1 MTRITAEALYALL
14 PAIHRL
20 RDAREGEPLR
30 ALVAVL
36 AREGAVVEEAIEQ
49 AMDDLFIETCAPWA
63 VPYVGGVVGYR
74 ALYPVEGLT
83 AGSRAEV
90 ANTIAYRRR
99 KGTAAVLEQ
108 LARDVTGWPASAV
121 EYFMRT
127 ATCQHMNVAKP
138 EARTTADLH
147 SPLDLERLGGAFD
160 RVARSVDV
168 RSIAQGRGRMGI
180 GGRHNLPNVGIHL
193 WRLMAKRVTNA
204 PTTRVDDRRYL
215 FDALGAPRQ
224 LVNRQ
229 EAEREITALAGPV
242 NVPCAITRRMLDA
255 TPTAWVAGGDGGMRA
270 FDILVDGVAVAT
282 ADIVACDLSDDGG
295 GWAHSPHGEVVVG
308 TNRPVRVDPELGRLA
323 FPEPETGEVRVSFH
337 TAFPAPIGG
346 GEYNRAR
353 SLPPPDGAGTL
364 LRFPNP
370 LHATIQ
376 DALDALPPEGGIVE
390 IEANDVFDA
399 PATIAAPTGTEVGLR
414 AADGFRPLL
423 RGATP
428 IAVSGGADARVALNG
443 ITLEGCALH
452 VVADPGGSSLAAL
465 ELAHMTLIPGRS
477 FTATGA
483 PATPGAE
490 SLRVEATG
498 VEVAIAR
505 SITGPLRMTDTTNL
519 RLEDSIVDAAAADPA
534 DSAEALAIAGLSGEG
549 DPAGAL
555 TILASTVIGRILARS
570 LPLVSDAILF
580 ARPAT
585 AGEAPVRALRRQEG
599 CLRFS
604 FVPDGSITPRR
615 FRCQP
620 QLAIDEAVAARE
632 AASGAPVTDAVR
644 AKLAAHILPWLVPG
658 FTALS
663 ASAPAYAQL
672 RRGAPAEIRTGASDE
687 GEMGAFHLLHEPQR
701 EANLRIR
708 LDEYLRFGL
717 EAGLIFE
724 T

>member
-1 MTRITAEALYALL
+1 
-14 PAIHRL
+14 
-20 RDAREGEPLR
+20 
-30 ALVAVL
+30 
-36 AREGAVVEEAIEQ
+36 
-49 AMDDLFIETCAPWA
+49 
-63 VPYVGGVVGYR
+63 
-74 ALYPVEGLT
+74 
-83 AGSRAEV
+83 
-90 ANTIAYRRR
+90 
-99 KGTAAVLEQ
+99 
-108 LARDVTGWPASAV
+108 
-121 EYFMRT
+121 
-127 ATCQHMNVAKP
+127 
-138 EARTTADLH
+138 
-147 SPLDLERLGGAFD
+147 
-160 RVARSVDV
+160 
-168 RSIAQGRGRMGI
+168 
-180 GGRHNLPNVGIHL
+180 
-193 WRLMAKRVTNA
+193 
-204 PTTRVDDRRYL
+204 
-215 FDALGAPRQ
+215 
-224 LVNRQ
+224 
-229 EAEREITALAGPV
+229 
-242 NVPCAITRRMLDA
+242 
-255 TPTAWVAGGDGGMRA
+255 
-270 FDILVDGVAVAT
+270 
-282 ADIVACDLSDDGG
+282 
-295 GWAHSPHGEVVVG
+295 
-308 TNRPVRVDPELGRLA
+308 
-323 FPEPETGEVRVSFH
+323 
-337 TAFPAPIGG
+337 
-346 GEYNRAR
+346 
-353 SLPPPDGAGTL
+353 
-364 LRFPNP
+364 LRFPNA